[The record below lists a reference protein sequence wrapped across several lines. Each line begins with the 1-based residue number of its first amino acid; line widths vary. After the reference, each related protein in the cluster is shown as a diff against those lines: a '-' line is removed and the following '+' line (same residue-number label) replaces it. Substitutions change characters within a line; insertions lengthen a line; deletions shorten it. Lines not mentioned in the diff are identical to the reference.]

1 MLEQLL
7 VVTTTAEDLSAV
19 EDAYT
24 RHLHYR
30 VIDRAAVSP
39 SLARAWA
46 APAMAGRASLLL
58 EPMTGKAVHLRFVK
72 SPRVP
77 GYAPLT
83 TWGWNSTEILVED
96 PDALAEAL
104 HGSPFRII
112 GAPAALSANAAVRA
126 MQVVGPADEVLYLTR
141 IPPGQSAFGLGSAEA
156 AVDRVFIVV
165 AGGPDVEALRGFYRD
180 VLEMEV
186 TPAMPATVE
195 VLSDAH
201 GLPRTQQHPMA
212 VAPLPRDFLVEL
224 DGYPDTSGPR
234 PARAGE
240 LPPGMASVAFR
251 ASGLP
256 VGNAASRDPG
266 VVVDDPPY
274 AGARV
279 TLLRGV
285 TGERI
290 ELVTG

>member
-24 RHLHYR
+24 RHLHYC

-39 SLARAWA
+39 ALARAWA
-46 APAMAGRASLLL
+46 APGMAGRASLLL
-58 EPMTGKAVHLRFVK
+58 EPMTGKAVHLRFVE
-72 SPRVP
+72 SPRIP

-83 TWGWNSTEILVED
+83 TWGWNSTEILVDD
-96 PDALAEAL
+96 PDALADAL
-104 HGSPFRII
+104 HGSPFRVI

-156 AVDRVFIVV
+156 TVDRVFIVV
-165 AGGPDVEALRGFYRD
+165 AGGPDVEALRGFYHD
-180 VLEMEV
+180 VLDMEV

-201 GLPRTQQHPMA
+201 GLPRAQQHPMA
-212 VAPLPRDFLVEL
+212 VVRLPRDFLVEL
-224 DGYPDTSGPR
+224 DGYPDTAGPR
-234 PARAGE
+234 PTRDGE

-251 ASGLP
+251 ACAIPAGAGVRP
-256 VGNAASRDPG
+256 EPG
-266 VVVDDPPY
+266 IAVDDPPY

-279 TLLRGV
+279 TLLRGAA
-285 TGERI
+285 GERI
-290 ELVTG
+290 ELVSS